1 MLAILYLVLCML
13 AGFALVIVL
22 VPRVMQRKIL
32 TTIGERA
39 RNPFFALFPAC
50 FLSGTAL
57 VTWLVYIVGC
67 LMRNT
72 EHPLRYAN
80 AVALPLTAVGSVIA
94 ILCVRKRVR
103 FKEFARSLRPTT
115 SEMVYFAVS
124 LAMSVVLMIASFRVI
139 HGEIIIASP
148 VVEDFALHVN
158 LIRSFSVWEKVP
170 AQFPYF
176 TGAGINYHF
185 MMDFL
190 AGNLEL
196 LGLRIDFAYNLPSIL
211 AMTAFFCGVYECFF
225 RLCGKKNYCHFV
237 WLLVMFRS
245 SLGIFR
251 FLKDNAGNLREAFKL
266 NRTYMG
272 ATEYEWWG
280 IYQSN
285 SLLNQRHLIFGYA
298 AAMFVVSLFLPYLI
312 RGLQER
318 AEIRKECAGTGLTSR
333 IKAIFRKEAMP
344 RKKSSVLTAV
354 YAGLCLGMCGLFSA
368 HSVIAS
374 LLLLF
379 VIAWFS
385 SDQVSFL
392 ITAVIAAGL
401 SCLETSLCTESMGL
415 FELRF
420 VKAWV
425 LENASFGAVLK
436 HFWLLLGI
444 MIPLLIIRF
453 LCADAVNRVMIAASV
468 ILFAFGFHVLMS
480 PEPLQ
485 NHKYM
490 LLAIYWFG
498 IQAGI
503 ALCNLLSAGRK
514 RITRIGCMITTL
526 MLLVPLTAT
535 GVYDLYLVLEKCK
548 TEYGYKYE
556 CTPPFLEWAEDNGVD
571 RDTLFLAPDN
581 FIGMMTTCGFQNYNG
596 YYGFVHDAGYD
607 ATTRQEITER
617 IIHAENEADMRKAV
631 EECGADFLVIQYR
644 VRKNDTHLNE
654 ELIAAVYPKVFTRW
668 SGVSEFA
675 VYDLR
680 KN

>member
-1 MLAILYLVLCML
+1 MLSILYLLLCML
-13 AGFALVIVL
+13 VGFALVIVL

-57 VTWLVYIVGC
+57 MTWMVYIAGC
-67 LMRNT
+67 LLRDT
-72 EHPLRYAN
+72 EHPLCYAN
-80 AVALPLTAVGSVIA
+80 AVVMPLAAVGSVIA
-94 ILCVRKRVR
+94 IVCVRKRVR
-103 FKEFARSLRPTT
+103 FKEFVRSLRPTT

-124 LAMSVVLMIASFRVI
+124 LSVSVVLMIASFRVI
-139 HGEIIIASP
+139 HGDMCIASP
-148 VVEDFALHVN
+148 VVEDFALHIN
-158 LIRSFSVWEKVP
+158 LIRSFSVWEKMP

-196 LGLRIDFAYNLPSIL
+196 LGLRIDFAYNVPSIL

-251 FLKDNAGNLREAFKL
+251 FLQDNQGNLREAFRL

-272 ATEYEWWG
+272 ATDYEWWG

-285 SLLNQRHLIFGYA
+285 ALLNQRHLIFGYA
-298 AAMFVVSLFLPYLI
+298 TAMFVVSLFLPYLI
-312 RGLQER
+312 RGVQER
-318 AEIRKECAGTGLTSR
+318 AQIRKECAEAGLTER
-333 IKAIFRKEAMP
+333 MRTVFRKEAMP

-354 YAGLCLGMCGLFSA
+354 FAGLCLGMCGLFSA
-368 HSVIAS
+368 HSVISA
-374 LLLLF
+374 LVILF

-385 SDQVSFL
+385 SDQLSFL
-392 ITAVIAAGL
+392 ITAVIAGVL
-401 SCLETSLCTESMGL
+401 SCTETTLCTDSMSL
-415 FELRF
+415 FEIRF

-425 LENASFGAVLK
+425 LQDASLGAILK

-453 LCADAVNRVMIAASV
+453 LRTDAANRVVIAASV
-468 ILFAFGFHVLMS
+468 VLFAFGFHVLMS

-503 ALCNLLSAGRK
+503 ALCNLLSVGKK
-514 RITRIGCMITTL
+514 RITRLACMFAAL
-526 MLLVPLTAT
+526 VLLVPLTAT
-535 GVYDLYLVLEKCK
+535 GVYDFYLILEKCK

-556 CTPPFLEWAEDNGVD
+556 CHPGLMDWAEETGVD

-581 FIGMMTTCGFQNYNG
+581 FIGMMTTTGLQNYNG

-607 ATTRQEITER
+607 ASERQAITER
-617 IIHAENEADMRKAV
+617 IIHAENEADMRQAV

-644 VRKNDTHLNE
+644 VRKNDEYLNE
-654 ELIAAVYPKVFTRW
+654 ELIASVYPKVYTRW

-680 KN
+680 KK